1 MHGVYWTKVI
11 EHGTINMELLSV
23 FEVLEGLK
31 KFRRLSIDLS
41 VELLLLTIITEP
53 VLEGM
58 VIGIMLSFLIYDK

>member
-1 MHGVYWTKVI
+1 MDGVHWTKVI

-31 KFRRLSIDLS
+31 KFRRLSIDPS
-41 VELLLLTIITEP
+41 VELLLLIITEP

-58 VIGIMLSFLIYDK
+58 FIGIMLSFLIYDK